1 MNELSLLGMKYQEV
15 LKNLPWQKETISL
28 LLDGINVKNIFKVIF
43 SVQPVAKFEVLY
55 LQTRFHELKEV
66 SPCLIKID
74 SPASPYLQK
83 FFAHLDDEWGYIVT
97 SDRPWDEQVKHLRD
111 LLVVLMPPNNQ
122 QVMLKI
128 ADPLVATELFKIA
141 QETNNQLFGPFNHIL
156 TTDILNQEFHHY
168 QKLTKNI
175 IPLTLPYTLTESEN
189 NALDKVDIK
198 RSQQNLYQHMQTYFP
213 DFLNHYP
220 KKQRRLA
227 INHIIEEAEQ
237 LGYNSPMTQAFY
249 LNIYGYLG
257 DNALQ
262 DHPQITQ
269 LIKEQNIE
277 SLKLAAQRAQQISV
291 QQASKGIA

>member
-1 MNELSLLGMKYQEV
+1 MNVLSSLGIKYQEV
-15 LKNLPWQKETISL
+15 IKDLPWQKETISL
-28 LLDGINVKNIFKVIF
+28 LLDGINVKNIFKLIY
-43 SVQPVAKFEVLY
+43 SIKPPAKFEVLY

-66 SPCLIKID
+66 SPCLIQLD
-74 SPASPYLQK
+74 NLNSPYLQK
-83 FFAHLDDEWGYIVT
+83 FFEHLDEEWGYILT

-111 LLVVLMPPNNQ
+111 LLVVLMPPNDQ
-122 QVMLKI
+122 EVMLKI
-128 ADPLVATELFKIA
+128 ADPLVATELFNVAEK
-141 QETNNQLFGPFNHIL
+141 TNSHLLGPFNHIL
-156 TTDILNQEFHHY
+156 TTDILNQELHHY
-168 QKLTKNI
+168 QRSGEKIAL
-175 IPLTLPYTLTESEN
+175 PTLPYKLTDLEN
-189 NALDKVDIK
+189 KALDQVDIK
-198 RSQQNLYQHMQTYFP
+198 RSQQHLYQHIETYFP

-220 KKQRRLA
+220 EKQRRLA

-291 QQASKGIA
+291 EQASKGIA